1 FGCKARVYIPN
12 DMAEARRQAITSE
25 GAELVVVD
33 GTYDD
38 AVMRA
43 AQEAVDE
50 RVLVVSDTAWP
61 GYTELPTWVIDGYST
76 IFWEVDDELV
86 RRQEAGPDLVLVQ
99 MGVGSLA
106 AAWVRHYRRTGK
118 QGQATLVGVEPL
130 RAACVLAS
138 MEAGALVSIPGPYDS
153 VMAGLNAGTPSLVAW
168 PLIATGINLFT
179 AIADERAP
187 EAMRLLAAEG
197 IVAGETGAAS
207 LAGLIELLTG
217 TSTAHWRNLLGITNA
232 TQALVIG
239 TEGASDPIAYK
250 RIVEG
255 VH

>member
-76 IFWEVDDELV
+76 IFWEVDDEV
-86 RRQEAGPDLVLVQ
+86 VGGQGGGRDLVLVQ
-99 MGVGSLA
+99 RGVGSLA
-106 AAWVRHYRRTGK
+106 AAVVRHYRRTGR
-118 QGQATLVGVEPL
+118 QRQATLVGVEPL

-153 VMAGLNAGTPSLVAW
+153 VMAGDLPWPPPLFSL
-168 PLIATGINLFT
+168 PLYVLGHLLRPPLTCLT
-179 AIADERAP
+179 AP
-187 EAMRLLAAEG
+187 
-197 IVAGETGAAS
+197 
-207 LAGLIELLTG
+207 
-217 TSTAHWRNLLGITNA
+217 AHRGC
-232 TQALVIG
+232 
-239 TEGASDPIAYK
+239 
-250 RIVEG
+250 
-255 VH
+255 